1 MQYAFNDFGIRQV
14 AQLLGKTGD
23 EAYYANRVRLLYRP
37 LIPIDLYVPPSLR
50 YHIVLGEQFDAT
62 QSGSDN

>member
-23 EAYYANRVRLLYRP
+23 EAYYANRVRLL
-37 LIPIDLYVPPSLR
+37 
-50 YHIVLGEQFDAT
+50 
-62 QSGSDN
+62 